1 MPSWPHSLSFA
12 ARASFVARWRTKER
26 PHAHHRPRG
35 IFTPP
40 SVICLL
46 LTVDPRPIPDTVPS
60 ISWAA
65 QPVFACATPRSLVN
79 IGAGVSISMPC
90 LAVDENSSSVLRYV
104 PYLFR
109 DLIWDLRRVGVGR
122 DSHRRATKKKKN
134 RARRAVSQPEFHRCV
149 RLVRATGGYVM
160 AGLRVCI
167 PGPGGEGRPTI
178 ELMPA
183 KLDLLCPVANSV
195 PAYVALT

>member
-122 DSHRRATKKKKN
+122 DSHRRATKKKKKSGKASCQP
-134 RARRAVSQPEFHRCV
+134 ARVPSLRQAGESHRWLRDG
-149 RLVRATGGYVM
+149 RLTSMHPWAWRRRTADYRIN
-160 AGLRVCI
+160 AG
-167 PGPGGEGRPTI
+167 
-178 ELMPA
+178 
-183 KLDLLCPVANSV
+183 
-195 PAYVALT
+195 